1 MLYLSNFSVNLKLL
15 QNKKGYFLKVLSKKK
30 KKARKTKNPIIYL
43 QNSHVLKNKIF
54 KKCDTSDLLECLK
67 LRGLSTPSVGKCVEK
82 LEHFWQENKKHLQ
95 CFGMKFGSLIRS

>member
-54 KKCDTSDLLECLK
+54 KKCNTSDLLEWLK
-67 LRGLSTPSVGKCVEK
+67 FFKK
-82 LEHFWQENKKHLQ
+82 LVKLNADMDVKQKELPFIASGNARWYSHF
-95 CFGMKFGSLIRS
+95 